1 MCLFNDPV
9 TSGPP
14 EHDARLPDAVRTLIA
29 GRDFDAVWENELG
42 GLTFAVESDAGDRE
56 FITWTPTSAGIDLA
70 REIVRLRWAR
80 LWLAVPRVLGHG
92 QDAEG
97 AWLITAAVPGE
108 SAVSPRWTSDPK
120 TAVTAI
126 GSGLR
131 LLHDALPVRQC
142 PFTWSTESRIATARR
157 RAAQGDI
164 DPANWDDAHKY
175 LTVSEALDLVDAAPS
190 IDRLVVCHGDAC
202 APNTLLTADGA
213 FSGHVDLGSLGV
225 ADRWADLAIA
235 TWSTTWNYGP
245 GWEQPL
251 LAAYGVDPDPE
262 RSAYYRLLWDL
273 DP

>member
-1 MCLFNDPV
+1 MN
-9 TSGPP
+9 SGPP
-14 EHDARLPDAVRTLIA
+14 EHDVRIPNAVRTLIA
-29 GRDFDAVWENELG
+29 GNGFEAVWENELG
-42 GLTFAVESDAGDRE
+42 GLTFAVETDTGERE
-56 FITWTPTSAGIDLA
+56 FIKWTPTSAGIDLV
-70 REIVRLRWAR
+70 REIVRLRWAG
-80 LWLAVPRVLGHG
+80 LWLAVPRVLDHG

-108 SAVSPRWTSDPK
+108 SAVSPRWTNDPK

-131 LLHDALPVRQC
+131 FLHDTLPVQQC
-142 PFTWSTESRIATARR
+142 PFTWSNESRIATARR

-164 DPANWDDAHKY
+164 DPANWDNEHKH
-175 LTVSEALDLVDAAPS
+175 LTVLEALDLVDAAPS

-202 APNTLLTADGA
+202 APNTLLAADGA

-235 TWSTTWNYGP
+235 TLSTTWNYGP

-251 LAAYGVDPDPE
+251 LTAYGVAPDPE